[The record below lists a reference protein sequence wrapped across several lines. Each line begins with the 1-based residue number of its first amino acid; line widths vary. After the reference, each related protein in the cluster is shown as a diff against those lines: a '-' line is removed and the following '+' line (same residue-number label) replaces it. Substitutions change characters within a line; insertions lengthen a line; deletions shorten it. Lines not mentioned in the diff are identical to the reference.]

1 LYSTVSTVA
10 FEVVDALL
18 YARESWDEEFDGVES
33 VSEPVGVR
41 ETPRSMSPS
50 SLVADVSPVEHMLRI
65 ESVLLSFEGFLCES
79 PAERDAD
86 ACIDLS
92 SITSFTPAP
101 WW

>member
-41 ETPRSMSPS
+41 ETPRPMSPP

-65 ESVLLSFEGFLCES
+65 ESLLLSFEGVLCES
-79 PAERDAD
+79 LAESDAD
-86 ACIDLS
+86 ACIDFS
-92 SITSFTPAP
+92 SIASFTPVLS
-101 WW
+101 W